1 VAAWL
6 RPASATP
13 PAWGVRVRSRN
24 ADRFCHDHDAP
35 RYDLNV
41 LRESDPIRAGYAG
54 VLSWVASRVRPGS
67 RVLDLGAGTG
77 NLDRLLPPLERLVCV
92 DVSPRMLD
100 LANEKLRGLG
110 GVSFVIDDLLS
121 YCASTTEVF
130 DHVVGT
136 YAIHH
141 LTDVEKRELFGCLPR
156 IVADGGTAVFG
167 DLMFADEADRAR
179 ICERHRELGT
189 GVDEDVR
196 DEFFWDIA
204 DARASLSRLGWRLE
218 ASRFSELSWAVESGR
233 APATAEKEEAR
244 Q

>member
-1 VAAWL
+1 M
-6 RPASATP
+6 
-13 PAWGVRVRSRN
+13 RSRHSE
-24 ADRFCHDHDAP
+24 RFCHDPDAQ
-35 RYDLNV
+35 RYDADV
-41 LRESDPIRAGYAG
+41 LRETDPIRAGYAD

-100 LANEKLRGLG
+100 VAKEKLRGID
-110 GVSFVIDDLLS
+110 GVGFVIDDLLS

-141 LTDVEKRELFGCLPR
+141 LTDGEKRELFGCLPR

-167 DLMFADEADRAR
+167 DLMFADEADKAR

-189 GVDEDVR
+189 GVDEDAS
-196 DEFFWDIA
+196 DEYFWNIE
-204 DARASLSRLGWRLE
+204 DARTGMARLGWVLE
-218 ASRFSELSWAVESGR
+218 ARRFSELSWAVEAGR
-233 APATAEKEEAR
+233 AGCR
-244 Q
+244 G